1 MKFRAMMVDPQYMR
15 EFQNIVIT
23 LSKLT
28 KECVLNISRNKIYFI
43 ANEESGTVA
52 PLVWVEIDASLYFSE
67 YAMEGAKDKYQQ
79 IMLAIPAVKLGRA
92 LGSLRSG
99 ALYCKIKLTNI
110 QFPCLTVEF
119 EVKSHVSDQIRKVV
133 HDVPVNVIPRSDWSH
148 YDVPEV
154 PLSKIILNVPSNR
167 LMRGLID
174 KMKNLSPTIVFH
186 AMSTGELNLIA
197 ETEMATVT
205 TRYKDLEVRA
215 IHPSETDK
223 EKEHIEASCSVD
235 CKKTSLLFSS
245 LQVPTLEL
253 SCGIDDER
261 LLHMEVNVRQG
272 VTIHSIIPAVC
283 V

>member
-92 LGSLRSG
+92 LGSLRS
-99 ALYCKIKLTNI
+99 
-110 QFPCLTVEF
+110 VEF